1 MYYIPPNSSVVQ
13 NNNLAVFV
21 NTSRFWHRGLINEEK
36 LYDKSNNLIHE
47 KTYSYSFGSTA
58 KEVVKGYQTYTSVF
72 AGKKTRHLCEYE
84 WTSEPVL
91 LKTEYS
97 TGQDVINTNTQYTYD
112 KDNLVPIEITETQY
126 APYTKFKTTIT
137 YPFNYPTTTTEG
149 DGFNQGIAWM
159 NRRHMINYPIETIRF
174 KNDIVVVLMMLI
186 FLLLL

>member
-1 MYYIPPNSSVVQ
+1 MVQ

-97 TGQDVINTNTQYTYD
+97 TGQDVINTNTQY
-112 KDNLVPIEITETQY
+112 
-126 APYTKFKTTIT
+126 
-137 YPFNYPTTTTEG
+137 
-149 DGFNQGIAWM
+149 
-159 NRRHMINYPIETIRF
+159 
-174 KNDIVVVLMMLI
+174 IV
-186 FLLLL
+186 